1 MFCFIYSIVLNTHG
15 DINLSLVMYE
25 NDSLCNKRD
34 MNIYHQKDDKEEKF
48 FDLRKWYVEKERNDE
63 SIERRKLFKRESE

>member
-48 FDLRKWYVEKERNDE
+48 FDLRK
-63 SIERRKLFKRESE
+63 